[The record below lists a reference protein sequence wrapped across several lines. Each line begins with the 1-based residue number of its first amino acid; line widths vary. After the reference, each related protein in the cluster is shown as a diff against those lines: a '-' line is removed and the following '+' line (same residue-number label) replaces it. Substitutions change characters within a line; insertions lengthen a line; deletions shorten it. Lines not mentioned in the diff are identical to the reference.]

1 MKYQT
6 QARNE
11 RKYFDQSYLSAR
23 RWSSYA
29 IQIREAMLAKPKK
42 ILEIGPGNNIVTENL
57 KKLGYE
63 VKTLDIDNRLGVD
76 YIGSVTDKI
85 LLKEL
90 EGKFDLIIACEIFEH
105 IKYSDFKEVLGLLK
119 EVAPKMIVSL
129 PHTELNSRFIHFA
142 LKFPLIKEFSFSTKI
157 FYKKT
162 KYEFNGEHYW
172 EMGTVGH
179 SIKKISHDIVETGW
193 QIKKRFFNPDNP
205 YHYFLILEG
214 KSYEN

>member
-63 VKTLDIDNRLGVD
+63 VKTLDID
-76 YIGSVTDKI
+76 
-85 LLKEL
+85 LLSTSL
-90 EGKFDLIIACEIFEH
+90 ENTCKAW
-105 IKYSDFKEVLGLLK
+105 
-119 EVAPKMIVSL
+119 
-129 PHTELNSRFIHFA
+129 
-142 LKFPLIKEFSFSTKI
+142 
-157 FYKKT
+157 
-162 KYEFNGEHYW
+162 FNGTPRE
-172 EMGTVGH
+172 
-179 SIKKISHDIVETGW
+179 I
-193 QIKKRFFNPDNP
+193 
-205 YHYFLILEG
+205 
-214 KSYEN
+214 